1 MHVQKKP
8 MIWITG
14 VFEFIDQINACLL
27 KLLSCSSVGT
37 ELDFE
42 HPPGS
47 SGILCIKPFP
57 SSYTWF
63 FASFATS
70 GSLVE
75 GTSGFSLSG
84 LDKNIFG
91 LKRDLALAWDYWS
104 CWLYVRCLFIG
115 IPTVSMGVIKSVPR
129 LVGITAWPQ
138 QCLARQNF
146 LPPCFSVDL
155 SVYGDDTEGVLSCLS
170 FWQRL
175 IRQLLPYFTHNWFIL
190 MNTLPVACED
200 YESSTLP
207 WTFRGLLIIY
217 YQKAS
222 INDFI
227 SEFRNH
233 TLSLYE

>member
-1 MHVQKKP
+1 MHVQKEP

-14 VFEFIDQINACLL
+14 VFGFIDPVSACLL

-37 ELDFE
+37 DPDFE
-42 HPPGS
+42 HPPDS
-47 SGILCIKPFP
+47 SGILYIKSFS

-75 GTSGFSLSG
+75 DTSGFSPSG

-91 LKRDLALAWDYWS
+91 LKRDLVLAWDHWS

-115 IPTVSMGVIKSVPR
+115 IPTGSMGVMNSVPR
-129 LVGITAWPQ
+129 LLGIRAWPQ
-138 QCLARQNF
+138 QCWARQNF

-155 SVYGDDTEGVLSCLS
+155 SVHGNDTEGILSCLS

-190 MNTLPVACED
+190 MNTFPVACED

-207 WTFRGLLIIY
+207 RTVRGLLTIF

-227 SEFRNH
+227 SEFRDH